1 MDFNSFVVSDS
12 PEPLANGL
20 AGCWRAVDALRPSQS
35 FQAFASWSSFHSDKT
50 AVGHSDKSSPFV
62 RAQLLQL
69 FSRCPPLPRA
79 LRHLLHGALGIAR
92 QHLRSL
98 VPPLRSHVCVAE
110 IGVGC
115 LGETAVTE
123 RGERERVAQSR
134 SAEDVFYGTTQV
146 RNIAGA
152 CGPGRTVAPIAAEHD
167 PTNALAPDRVEF
179 GHEFGIER
187 NAAVIE

>member
-69 FSRCPPLPRA
+69 FSHCPPLPRA

-92 QHLRSL
+92 QHFRAL
-98 VPPLRSHVCVAE
+98 VPALRSHLCVAE
-110 IGVGC
+110 ISVGR
-115 LGETAVTE
+115 LGEPAVTE
-123 RGERERVAQSR
+123 RGECERVAQSR
-134 SAEDVFYGTTQV
+134 SAEDVFYSAPQV
-146 RNIAGA
+146 RNIAGGR
-152 CGPGRTVAPIAAEHD
+152 GPGRTIASVAAEHQSAD
-167 PTNALAPDRVEF
+167 ALAPDRVKF
-179 GHEFGIER
+179 RHELWIER
-187 NAAVIE
+187 NASVIK